1 MTQTALPDFVVVG
14 APRCGTTSLHYY
26 LSQHP
31 GICTA
36 TVKEPSFFLF
46 EDTGGGPRPLVD
58 DERIV
63 TKSVR
68 DPARYRALF
77 DDAAP
82 GQLTGDVSVL
92 YLYAQR
98 SPHLIRAANPD
109 ARVAMVLRHPV
120 ERSYSHFLY
129 TYTGPAEQVRTAFR
143 EACEAERG
151 LPETPFTSG
160 THLLRLSD
168 YGPQVDRYLDVFPRE
183 QVLVSL
189 YDDLEAHPADYL
201 ATFCSFVGADPAFG
215 FDVGTRYNGSSVAR
229 RSGRAAAQAVG
240 RVAPAVKSALPAS
253 AAAQLGRLRA
263 RLRRKGAPP
272 PLGAQFRA
280 EMAEYFGP
288 SIARV
293 EELTGRDLAH
303 WRA

>member
-1 MTQTALPDFVVVG
+1 VVVG

-31 GICTA
+31 GICTS

-46 EDTGGGPRPLVD
+46 EPTADGPQALVD

-63 TKSVR
+63 TKSVG
-68 DPARYRALF
+68 DPDRYRALF
-77 DDAAP
+77 DAAAP
-82 GQLTGDVSVL
+82 GQLTADVSVL
-92 YLYAQR
+92 YLYTER
-98 SPHLIRAANPD
+98 SPDLIRAANPA

-120 ERSYSHFLY
+120 ERAYSHFLY

-151 LPETPFTSG
+151 LPATPFTSG

-168 YGPQVDRYLDVFPRE
+168 YGPQIDRYLDVFPRE

-189 YDDLEAHPADYL
+189 YDDLEEDPAGYL
-201 ATFCSFVGADPAFG
+201 AAFCSFAGADPSFS

-229 RSGRAAAQAVG
+229 RSGRTVAQAVG
-240 RVAPAVKSALPAS
+240 RLAPAVKSALPTS

-263 RLRRKGAPP
+263 RLRRKGAAP
-272 PLGAQFRA
+272 PLGEAFRV
-280 EMAEYFGP
+280 EMAEYFEP

-293 EELTGRDLAH
+293 EELTGRDLSH
-303 WRA
+303 WRR

>member
-1 MTQTALPDFVVVG
+1 MVVG

-26 LSQHP
+26 LAQHP
-31 GICTA
+31 GICTSA
-36 TVKEPSFFLF
+36 VKEPSFFLF
-46 EDTGGGPRPLVD
+46 EDTGSGPRPLVD

-63 TKSVR
+63 TKSVS
-68 DPARYRALF
+68 DPDRYRALF
-77 DDAAP
+77 DAATP
-82 GQLTGDVSVL
+82 GQVTGDVSVL

-98 SPHLIRAANPD
+98 SPQLIHAANPD

-120 ERSYSHFLY
+120 ERAYSHFLY

-143 EACEAERG
+143 VACEAEQG
-151 LPETPFTSG
+151 LPETPFTTG

-168 YGPQVDRYLDVFPRE
+168 YGPQVDRYLDVFDRE

-189 YDDLEAHPADYL
+189 YDDLEESPAAYL
-201 ATFCSFVGADPAFG
+201 AAFCAFVGVDPSFP

-240 RVAPAVKSALPAS
+240 RLAPAVKSALPSS
-253 AAAQLGRLRA
+253 AAAQLGKLRA

-272 PLGAQFRA
+272 PLGAQFRTELA
-280 EMAEYFGP
+280 GYFEP

-293 EELTGRDLAH
+293 EQLTGRDLSH
-303 WRA
+303 WRS